1 MTAGLIVFSRF
12 DSRRLPGKV
21 LRPIAGR
28 PMLGRVLDR
37 VRQARRVD
45 QVVVATSD
53 RDVDD
58 PIDAFVSAE
67 GIPVFRGAA
76 DDVLGRCLD
85 CAEAFSFDRIVRISG
100 DSPFMDPG
108 LIDRLLTIAQNRS
121 GTEVITNV
129 FPRSFPAGISVEVLT
144 REALVRLASLATDDP
159 DREHVTTYV
168 YRHPDKFL
176 IRNVASDPSYAGV
189 KLVVDDQDDLERAE
203 WIVGQIQDRPEVA
216 SLEAVVA
223 LAQAWDRNRQ
233 QRTTNVA

>member
-1 MTAGLIVFSRF
+1 MTTGLIVFSRF

-21 LRPIAGR
+21 LRPIGGR

-37 VRQARRVD
+37 VRQVQRAD

-58 PIDAFVSAE
+58 PIDAFASAE
-67 GIPVFRGAA
+67 GIAVFRGAA

-85 CAEAFSFDRIVRISG
+85 CAEAFSFERIVRISG

-108 LIDRLLTIAQNRS
+108 VIDHLLAVAQDRS
-121 GTEVITNV
+121 GTEVITNL

-144 REALVRLASLATDDP
+144 RNVLERLASLATDDP

-176 IRNVASDPSYAGV
+176 IRNLTSDPAYPSV
-189 KLVVDDQDDLERAE
+189 KLVVDDQDDLQRAE
-203 WIVGQIQDRPEVA
+203 WIVGRIQGPPEAA
-216 SLEAVVA
+216 SLETIVA
-223 LAQAWDRNRQ
+223 LARAWDQ
-233 QRTTNVA
+233 QRTIDVA